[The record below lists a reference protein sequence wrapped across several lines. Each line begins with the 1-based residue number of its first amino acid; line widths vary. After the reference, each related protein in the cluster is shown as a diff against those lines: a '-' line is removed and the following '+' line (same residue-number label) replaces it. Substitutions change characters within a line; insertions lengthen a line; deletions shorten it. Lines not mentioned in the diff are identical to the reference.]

1 MKTLIISLV
10 LGWTLSLSAA
20 FPKANIQDL
29 SGGYQNAEGKAFAK
43 YFQLNEYDFGANVDF
58 DVEKQG
64 NSLFLSTGDD
74 EFEFNNLP
82 VAIDDIRGLK
92 WDGLNLKSSA
102 EKIDLALK
110 SFVGQYIDQA
120 LKLRGVRLIC
130 DHQAGDGV
138 SEYLNSCLNNKGH
151 ISFSGLENISN
162 GTKTEIGEFSLS
174 THNGKIRFSIKASA
188 KVKGKGEISY
198 KDNQVI
204 IKITEAKSGPFSVRK
219 RFFKELSKL
228 ESENIE
234 VRRPY
239 IKISL

>member
-1 MKTLIISLV
+1 M
-10 LGWTLSLSAA
+10 
-20 FPKANIQDL
+20 
-29 SGGYQNAEGKAFAK
+29 
-43 YFQLNEYDFGANVDF
+43 
-58 DVEKQG
+58 
-64 NSLFLSTGDD
+64 
-74 EFEFNNLP
+74 
-82 VAIDDIRGLK
+82 
-92 WDGLNLKSSA
+92 
-102 EKIDLALK
+102 
-110 SFVGQYIDQA
+110 
-120 LKLRGVRLIC
+120 RLIC

-219 RFFKELSKL
+219 RFFQELSKL